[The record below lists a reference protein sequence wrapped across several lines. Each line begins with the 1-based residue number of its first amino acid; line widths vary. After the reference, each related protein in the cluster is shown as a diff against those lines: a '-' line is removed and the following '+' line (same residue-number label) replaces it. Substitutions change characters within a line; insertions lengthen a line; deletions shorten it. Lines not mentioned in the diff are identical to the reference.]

1 MNEALRILAAD
12 SEGLDAAI
20 AALRSGEPVVL
31 PTDTVHG
38 LAVIAG
44 DSAALERVFELKRR
58 PAERSIAVLV
68 ASVDQAETLVE
79 FSDAERRLGH
89 AFWPGALTIIAHRRP
104 DADPSIGRSDGT
116 VGVRCPNEAFVR
128 SLAERLGPL
137 ATTSANLSGEST
149 PATALEAAVALVGN
163 VALVIDDGE
172 RNGSASTVVRVRDGG
187 FEIVREGAIGGSQL
201 AAELGP
207 GTTARNSCQE

>member
-1 MNEALRILAAD
+1 MTDGSRILAAD
-12 SEGLDAAI
+12 GEGLDAAI

-44 DSAALERVFELKRR
+44 DAAALDRVFELKQR

-68 ASVDQAETLVE
+68 ASVHQAETLVE

-89 AFWPGALTIIAHRRP
+89 AFWPGALTIVARRRP

-116 VGVRCPNEAFVR
+116 VGVRCPGEAFVR
-128 SLAERLGPL
+128 LLAERLGPL
-137 ATTSANLSGEST
+137 ATTSANLSGEAT
-149 PATALEAAVALVGN
+149 PATAPEAAAALVEN

-172 RNGSASTVVRVRDGG
+172 RNGAASTVVRVRDGG
-187 FEIVREGAIGGSQL
+187 VEILREGAISESQL

-207 GTTARNSCQE
+207 